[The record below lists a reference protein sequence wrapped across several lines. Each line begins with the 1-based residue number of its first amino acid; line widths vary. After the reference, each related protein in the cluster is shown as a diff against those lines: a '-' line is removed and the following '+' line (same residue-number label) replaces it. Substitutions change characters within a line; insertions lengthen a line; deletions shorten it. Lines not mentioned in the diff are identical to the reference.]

1 MARKYMK
8 IAMVGQKRVPSHDGG
23 IEVVVGELAKRMVA
37 QGHSVTCYNRT
48 DKQQPQPENFNGIS
62 LKYVPTI
69 QKKGLAAV
77 SASFFACLC
86 AAVGNYDVVHVH
98 AEGPALFCWL
108 PKLMGKRVI
117 VTVHGLDWT
126 RAKWQNGIASKC
138 IRLGEKMAVRHADE
152 LIVLSH
158 GMKQYFADTYGR
170 ETLLIPNGVPSYQP
184 CAPELI
190 RQYGLDKDNYILYLG
205 RIVPEKGEH
214 YLIEAYKHLPTD
226 KKLVITGGASDSQ
239 EYFDELREMAKDDDR
254 VIFPGFVQ
262 GQLLAELYSNAYTY
276 VLPSDVEGMPLS
288 LMEAMSYGCC
298 VLTSDIDECASVVQ
312 EHGVTFR
319 RGDIDDLRAKLADLL
334 ANPAKVAKYKA
345 EAPDYICHLHSWD
358 TVTQRRLAVY
368 RGAVPQEEPHRDLL
382 PAALVAELAKRKSL
396 VRGK

>member
-77 SASFFACLC
+77 SASFFGCLC

-108 PKLMGKRVI
+108 PKLMGKRII

-138 IRLGEKMAVRHADE
+138 IKLGEEMAVRHADE

-190 RQYGLDKDNYILYLG
+190 RQYGLEKDNYILYLG

-226 KKLVITGGASDSQ
+226 KKLVIAGGVSDSGD
-239 EYFDELREMAKDDDR
+239 YINTLKALAVGDDR
-254 VIFPGFVQ
+254 ILFTDFVD
-262 GQLLAELYSNAYTY
+262 GALRDELYSNAYLF
-276 VLPSDVEGMPLS
+276 VLPSDLEGMPLS
-288 LMEAMSYGCC
+288 LLEAMSYGNC
-298 VLTSDIDECASVVQ
+298 VLVSDIEECTNVI
-312 EHGVTFR
+312 HDRGITFR
-319 RGDIDDLRAKLADLL
+319 KGDVNDLEAKLRYAIEHPNAVRMFKWLSS
-334 ANPAKVAKYKA
+334 
-345 EAPDYICHLHSWD
+345 DYICDRFQWD
-358 TVTQRRLAVY
+358 KVVDATLKLYQTT
-368 RGAVPQEEPHRDLL
+368 
-382 PAALVAELAKRKSL
+382 
-396 VRGK
+396 

>member
-8 IAMVGQKRVPSHDGG
+8 IAMVGHKRVPSRDGG

-77 SASFFACLC
+77 SASFFGCLC
-86 AAVGNYDVVHVH
+86 AAFGNYDVVHVH

-184 CAPELI
+184 CAPDLI
-190 RQYGLDKDNYILYLG
+190 RQYGLEKDNYILYLG

-226 KKLVITGGASDSQ
+226 KKLVIAGGASDSQ

-254 VIFPGFVQ
+254 VIFLGFVQ
-262 GQLLAELYSNAYTY
+262 GAAA
-276 VLPSDVEGMPLS
+276 G
-288 LMEAMSYGCC
+288 G
-298 VLTSDIDECASVVQ
+298 IVQ
-312 EHGVTFR
+312 QRLHLHPAQRR
-319 RGDIDDLRAKLADLL
+319 RGDAPFADGGDELRLLRADKR
-334 ANPAKVAKYKA
+334 
-345 EAPDYICHLHSWD
+345 H
-358 TVTQRRLAVY
+358 QRVRVRRSRA
-368 RGAVPQEEPHRDLL
+368 RRDLPPRRYRRFARKAGGFAGESGEGGKVQGGSAGLHL
-382 PAALVAELAKRKSL
+382 PFAQLGHGDAADAGGLS
-396 VRGK
+396 RGCAAGRAASGSAAGSAGG